1 MSRASAAASE
11 FCMARPDLDLD
22 QDAVDPQDQAET
34 ADETHLNEDADEF
47 TTLEEAPNAF
57 DDTAADDDDEDLA
70 PLDESEFDDADADY
84 EDDDDTDANDEL
96 DDTPDEFQPEVE
108 WSESIENEDDE
119 VEAAIEDARGDDE
132 VDGLDVICDADSV
145 EAAQDPAAEFE
156 SPRLGDDA
164 PHEVGDDDKGSRR
177 TRSD

>member
-1 MSRASAAASE
+1 
-11 FCMARPDLDLD
+11 MARPDLDLD

-57 DDTAADDDDEDLA
+57 DDTAADDDDVELT
-70 PLDESEFDDADADY
+70 PSDESEFTE
-84 EDDDDTDANDEL
+84 EDNDDDTDANDEL

-108 WSESIENEDDE
+108 WA
-119 VEAAIEDARGDDE
+119 EAAEADSDAAEASVEDALDSDDIEGLNE
-132 VDGLDVICDADSV
+132 VGDADSV
-145 EAAQDPAAEFE
+145 EGGEDDFTNFQSRKLSDEQLDE
-156 SPRLGDDA
+156 LGYD
-164 PHEVGDDDKGSRR
+164 GQRSGQ

>member
-1 MSRASAAASE
+1 
-11 FCMARPDLDLD
+11 MARPDLDLD

-47 TTLEEAPNAF
+47 TTLEEAPNAY
-57 DDTAADDDDEDLA
+57 DDTAADDDDVELT
-70 PLDESEFDDADADY
+70 PLDESEFQDGDAD

-108 WSESIENEDDE
+108 WAEATESDGDAAQAAADDALDGDEIEGLDQVGDADTVEGGEDDFTNFQSRKLS
-119 VEAAIEDARGDDE
+119 DAQLDE
-132 VDGLDVICDADSV
+132 LGYDG
-145 EAAQDPAAEFE
+145 Q
-156 SPRLGDDA
+156 R
-164 PHEVGDDDKGSRR
+164 SRQ

>member
-1 MSRASAAASE
+1 
-11 FCMARPDLDLD
+11 MARPDLDLD

-57 DDTAADDDDEDLA
+57 DDTAADDDDVELT
-70 PLDESEFDDADADY
+70 PSDESEFTEED
-84 EDDDDTDANDEL
+84 DDDDTDANDEL

-108 WSESIENEDDE
+108 WA
-119 VEAAIEDARGDDE
+119 EAAEADSDAAEASVEDALDSDDIEGLNE
-132 VDGLDVICDADSV
+132 VRDADSV
-145 EAAQDPAAEFE
+145 EGGEDDFTNFQSRKLSDEQLDE
-156 SPRLGDDA
+156 LGYD
-164 PHEVGDDDKGSRR
+164 GQRSGQ

>member
-1 MSRASAAASE
+1 
-11 FCMARPDLDLD
+11 MARPDLDLD

-57 DDTAADDDDEDLA
+57 DDTAADDDDVELT
-70 PLDESEFDDADADY
+70 PSDESEFTEEDD
-84 EDDDDTDANDEL
+84 DDDDTDANDEL

-108 WSESIENEDDE
+108 WA
-119 VEAAIEDARGDDE
+119 EAAEADSDAAEASVEDALDSDDIGGLNE
-132 VDGLDVICDADSV
+132 VGDADSV
-145 EAAQDPAAEFE
+145 EGGEDDFTNFQSRKLSDEQLDK
-156 SPRLGDDA
+156 LGYDGQR
-164 PHEVGDDDKGSRR
+164 PGQ

>member
-1 MSRASAAASE
+1 
-11 FCMARPDLDLD
+11 MARPDLDLD

-57 DDTAADDDDEDLA
+57 DDTAADDDDVELT
-70 PLDESEFDDADADY
+70 PSDESEFTEED
-84 EDDDDTDANDEL
+84 DDDDTDANDEL

-108 WSESIENEDDE
+108 WA
-119 VEAAIEDARGDDE
+119 EAAETDSDAAEASVEDALDSDDIEGLNE
-132 VDGLDVICDADSV
+132 VRDADSV
-145 EAAQDPAAEFE
+145 EGGEDDFTNFQSRKLSDEQLDE
-156 SPRLGDDA
+156 LGYD
-164 PHEVGDDDKGSRR
+164 GQRSGQ

>member
-1 MSRASAAASE
+1 MSRAPAAASE
-11 FCMARPDLDLD
+11 ICMARPDLDLD

-57 DDTAADDDDEDLA
+57 DDTAADDDDEALA

-108 WSESIENEDDE
+108 WSEAVENEDDE
-119 VEAAIEDARGDDE
+119 VETAIEEARGGDE
-132 VDGLDVICDADSV
+132 VDGLDVVCDADSV
-145 EAAQDPAAEFE
+145 EGDEEPAAEFE
-156 SPRLGDDA
+156 SPTPGDET
-164 PHEVGDDDKGSRR
+164 PHELG
-177 TRSD
+177 

>member
-1 MSRASAAASE
+1 
-11 FCMARPDLDLD
+11 MARPDLDLD

-47 TTLEEAPNAF
+47 TTLEEAPNAY
-57 DDTAADDDDEDLA
+57 DDTAADDDNVELT
-70 PLDESEFDDADADY
+70 PLDESEFADADAD

-108 WSESIENEDDE
+108 WA
-119 VEAAIEDARGDDE
+119 EAAERDGDQAEAAADDALEGDE
-132 VDGLDVICDADSV
+132 IDGLDQVGDADTV
-145 EAAQDPAAEFE
+145 EGGEDDFTNFQSRKLSDQQLDE
-156 SPRLGDDA
+156 LGYD
-164 PHEVGDDDKGSRR
+164 GQRSGQ

>member
-1 MSRASAAASE
+1 
-11 FCMARPDLDLD
+11 MARPDLDLD

-57 DDTAADDDDEDLA
+57 DDTAADDDDVELT
-70 PLDESEFDDADADY
+70 PSDESEFTEEDD
-84 EDDDDTDANDEL
+84 DDDDTDANDEL

-108 WSESIENEDDE
+108 WA
-119 VEAAIEDARGDDE
+119 EAAEADSDAAEASVEDALDSDDIGGLNE
-132 VDGLDVICDADSV
+132 VGDADSV
-145 EAAQDPAAEFE
+145 EGGEDDFTNFQSRKLSDEQLDE
-156 SPRLGDDA
+156 LGYD
-164 PHEVGDDDKGSRR
+164 GQRSGQ

>member
-1 MSRASAAASE
+1 
-11 FCMARPDLDLD
+11 MARPDLDLD

-57 DDTAADDDDEDLA
+57 DDTAADDDDVELT
-70 PLDESEFDDADADY
+70 PSDESEFTEGD
-84 EDDDDTDANDEL
+84 DDDDTDANDEL

-108 WSESIENEDDE
+108 WA
-119 VEAAIEDARGDDE
+119 EAAETDGDAAEASVEDALGSDDIEGLNE
-132 VDGLDVICDADSV
+132 VGDADSV
-145 EAAQDPAAEFE
+145 EGGEDDFTNFQSRKLSDEQLDK
-156 SPRLGDDA
+156 LGYDGQR
-164 PHEVGDDDKGSRR
+164 PGQ

>member
-1 MSRASAAASE
+1 
-11 FCMARPDLDLD
+11 MARPDLDLD

-47 TTLEEAPNAF
+47 TTLEEAPSAF
-57 DDTAADDDDEDLA
+57 DDTAADDDDVEQT
-70 PLDESEFDDADADY
+70 PLDESEFDEANADDI

-108 WSESIENEDDE
+108 WAEAAERDGDQAEASADDALEGDEIEGLDE
-119 VEAAIEDARGDDE
+119 VG
-132 VDGLDVICDADSV
+132 DADSV
-145 EAAQDPAAEFE
+145 EGGEDDFTNFQSRKLSDEQLDE
-156 SPRLGDDA
+156 LGYD
-164 PHEVGDDDKGSRR
+164 GQRSRQ